1 VRGISNYVAALMT
14 VTMIFT
20 SVAFFITFMLRQV
33 ETTNYALNTIVK
45 LSDRARED
53 LGISYV
59 IIGDESMIVTIVN
72 RGTVEVSLAQIVYLD
87 RDMNAHILK
96 INGTIIPIGG
106 ILNLNLTLPVP
117 ASNLRSVKITTTRG
131 NVFDVLSSTVKPL
144 GMIILVNATSLK
156 PGDYFEV
163 LIIVRNALAREV
175 LLEVSSFNVS
185 LVDHVTGSDL
195 THYFAYTSYFPPE
208 PVQIPPDGECIFRI
222 VYQYSGGL
230 SESVV
235 DVVVLVNAYTTTYEV
250 VYSSAALYYAFT
262 TIS

>member
-1 VRGISNYVAALMT
+1 VRGISNYVAALMS

-59 IIGDESMIVTIVN
+59 ITGNKSMFVTIVN
-72 RGTVEVSLAQIVYLD
+72 RGSVEVSLVHVVYLD
-87 RDMNAHILK
+87 RDMNAYILT
-96 INGTIIPIGG
+96 INGTVIPIGG

-117 ASNLRSVKITTTRG
+117 VSNLRSVKITTTRG

-144 GMIILVNATSLK
+144 ETIILVNATRLQ
-156 PGDYFEV
+156 PGSYFEV
-163 LIIVRNALAREV
+163 AIIARNTLPRE
-175 LLEVSSFNVS
+175 LQLEFSSFNIS
-185 LVDHVTGSDL
+185 FIDHVTGSDL
-195 THYFAYTSYFPPE
+195 TSYFAYTSYFPPE
-208 PVQIPPDGECIFRI
+208 PVLVPPGGECVFRI
-222 VYQYSGGL
+222 VFKYGGGL
-230 SESVV
+230 SGKIV
-235 DVVVLVNAYTTTYEV
+235 DVAVLVNAYTTTYEE
-250 VYSSAALYYAFT
+250 VYSSAVLHYAFT